1 MPELDRRYMLIAPD
15 LRLTGDSDKPA
26 AGYDKYVLAKYL
38 YQATNNCNGGMRLTK
53 LTHRNR

>member
-1 MPELDRRYMLIAPD
+1 MLIAPD